1 MSLVSVMSELQTKSL
16 VVHTL
21 SISDLE
27 ISTIRGTRILRDVN
41 LDLHSGQI
49 LGLVGESGS
58 GKTTLGLAMVGTL
71 KPGLNVSRGA
81 VSLSG
86 VDLFRLSPEGIRELR
101 GTKLSYIPQDARA
114 SLNPRLKLGRQ
125 IDLIFGGRKPA
136 TAQRYEHFEQL
147 LNRVGLPAFN
157 ELRKRYPFQLSG
169 GQLQRLTIAIAFSS
183 RPSLVVLDEPTTAL
197 DSITHVETLTL
208 IKGILLEE
216 NAMAVYVSHD
226 ISTVHSLCDRIA
238 VIYSGEV
245 VESGPTRAILESG
258 GHPYS
263 RGLAAAVPMIEADF
277 APLGI
282 PGTTTTPD
290 KRLDGCAFFNRCG
303 FRTADCLIDTPVPLR
318 KVAGRSIRCVHA
330 ETVLSAPRINGLRAE
345 FIPAIVSGSNAGPE
359 HLKARNLQVTFGTH
373 QALKGIDLVVGP
385 GERVALLGESG
396 SGKSTLARCLAG
408 LHARYDGT
416 IEFGNTRLAP
426 DVVDRPVVDK
436 KAIQFIWQSPYTSL
450 NPRRTVEQIV
460 SQPAQKFFDE
470 SAAQVRDRVRRAIS
484 AVELSPDHLGR
495 LPRQLSGGE
504 RQRVAIARAIVA
516 EPRILIC
523 DEVTAALDVSVQAS
537 IADLLRRLSDEKG
550 MGFLFISHQ
559 LALVRHLVERG
570 YVLRHGE
577 IVEAGSTEELFV
589 RPQHEYTQRLVAAA
603 HSHVV

>member
-27 ISTIRGTRILRDVN
+27 ISTVRGTRILRDVN

-71 KPGLNVSRGA
+71 KSGLKVSRGS

-86 VDLFRLSPEGIRELR
+86 VNLFHLMPERIRELR
-101 GTKLSYIPQDARA
+101 GTELSYIPQDARA

-125 IDLIFGGRKPA
+125 IDLIFGGRRPA
-136 TAQRYEHFEQL
+136 AEQRYEHFGQL
-147 LNRVGLPAFN
+147 LQRVGLPAFN

-226 ISTVHSLCDRIA
+226 ISTVQSLCDRIA

-245 VESGPTRAILESG
+245 VESGPTKAILESG

-282 PGTTTTPD
+282 PGTTTTPE
-290 KRLDGCAFFNRCG
+290 KRLDGCAFLNRCG
-303 FRTADCLIDTPVPLR
+303 FRTADCPVDTPVPLR
-318 KVAGRSIRCVHA
+318 KVAGRAIRCVHA
-330 ETVLSAPRINGLRAE
+330 ETVLSGPRLTTLRAE
-345 FIPAIVSGSNAGPE
+345 ATPAAMSGATAETEN
-359 HLKARNLQVTFGTH
+359 LRARNLKVTFGTH
-373 QALKGIDLVVGP
+373 QALKGIDLLVGP

-416 IEFGNTRLAP
+416 VEFGGTYLAP
-426 DVVDRPVVDK
+426 DVVDRPVADK
-436 KAIQFIWQSPYTSL
+436 NAIQFIWQSPYTSL

-460 SQPAQKFFDE
+460 GQPAQKFFDE
-470 SAAQVRDRVRRAIS
+470 SAAQVRDRVREAIS

-504 RQRVAIARAIVA
+504 RQRVAIARAIVG

-537 IADLLRRLSDEKG
+537 IADLLRRLSEEKG

>member
-21 SISDLE
+21 NVSGLE
-27 ISTIRGTRILRDVN
+27 ISTIRGTRILRDIN

-71 KPGLNVSRGA
+71 KPGLVVARGS
-81 VSLSG
+81 VLLSG
-86 VDLFRLSPEGIRELR
+86 VDLFALPPGKVRELR
-101 GTKLSYIPQDARA
+101 GRTLAYIPQDARA

-125 IDLIFGGRKPA
+125 IDLIFGGRNAA
-136 TAQRYEHFEQL
+136 TAQRYEHFEHL
-147 LNRVGLPAFN
+147 LHRVGLPAFK

-183 RPSLVVLDEPTTAL
+183 RPPLVVLDEPTTAL

-226 ISTVHSLCDRIA
+226 ISTVRSLCDRIA

-245 VESGPTRAILESG
+245 VESGSTRAILEAG

-277 APLGI
+277 APTGI

-290 KRLDGCAFFNRCG
+290 KRLDGCAFLNRCG
-303 FRTADCLIDTPVPLR
+303 FRTTDCPVDTPVPLR
-318 KVAGRSIRCVHA
+318 NVSGRAIRCVRA
-330 ETVLSAPRINGLRAE
+330 ETVLARPGLDVLRAE
-345 FIPAIVSGSNAGPE
+345 HSPAATKAATAGTGT
-359 HLKARNLQVTFGTH
+359 LQARNLQVKFGTH

-385 GERVALLGESG
+385 QERVALLGESG

-408 LHARYDGT
+408 LHAEYDGT
-416 IEFGNTRLAP
+416 IEFGGRRLAA

-436 KAIQFIWQSPYTSL
+436 KAVQFIWQSPYTSL

-460 SQPAQKFFDE
+460 SQPAEKFFAE
-470 SAAQVRDRVRRAIS
+470 SAAQVRDRVREAIS

-559 LALVRHLVERG
+559 LALVRHLAERG

-589 RPQHEYTQRLVAAA
+589 KPRHEYTQRLVAAA

>member
-21 SISDLE
+21 NISGLE
-27 ISTIRGTRILRDVN
+27 ISTIGGTRILRDVN

-71 KPGLNVSRGA
+71 KSGLAVSRGS

-86 VDLFRLSPEGIRELR
+86 VDLFELPPGKIRELC
-101 GTKLSYIPQDARA
+101 GTTLAYIPQDAKA
-114 SLNPRLKLGRQ
+114 SLNPRLRLGRQ
-125 IDLIFGGRKPA
+125 IDLIFGRRNAA
-136 TAQRYEHFEQL
+136 TAQRYEHFEHL
-147 LNRVGLPAFN
+147 LHRVGLPTYK

-183 RPSLVVLDEPTTAL
+183 RPPLVVLDEPTTAL
-197 DSITHVETLTL
+197 DSITHVEILTL
-208 IKGILLEE
+208 IKGVLLEE

-226 ISTVHSLCDRIA
+226 ISTVRSLCDKIA
-238 VIYSGEV
+238 VIYSGEI
-245 VESGPTRAILESG
+245 VETGPTKAILEAG

-277 APLGI
+277 APTGI
-282 PGTTTTPD
+282 PGTTAPPD
-290 KRLDGCAFFNRCG
+290 KRLDGCAFHNRCS
-303 FRTADCLIDTPVPLR
+303 FRTAECPVETPVPLR

-330 ETVLSAPRINGLRAE
+330 ETVLVGPTLETPRELRSPAAASAATTDTLQ
-345 FIPAIVSGSNAGPE
+345 
-359 HLKARNLQVTFGTH
+359 ARNIQVRFGTY

-408 LHARYDGT
+408 LHAEYDGT
-416 IEFGNTRLAP
+416 IELGGDRLAA
-426 DVVDRPVVDK
+426 DVVDRPIVDK
-436 KAIQFIWQSPYTSL
+436 KAVQFIWQSPYTSL

-460 SQPAQKFFDE
+460 SQPAQKFFAE
-470 SAAQVRDRVRRAIS
+470 SASQVRERVRDAIL

-537 IADLLRRLSDEKG
+537 ITDLLRRLSQEKG

-589 RPQHEYTQRLVAAA
+589 KPQHEYTQRLVAAA